1 MMGEVWRTAALE
13 LLGQAMPV
21 FLLMLA
27 RASGM
32 MGQAPILGAKA
43 VPATGRAALALV
55 LTFAYWSSMPR
66 APEVPS
72 QLLPFLLALVV
83 EVATG
88 VLFGYAA
95 MVMFQAF
102 QAAGELV
109 AQQTSLSMMTTLN
122 PMLRT
127 QTTAVGNLFFYLAQT
142 ALLTLGGHLWLVQGF
157 YQSFEVIPL
166 GGFQLTA
173 EVWEQMGKLVINFFL
188 ITIQVAMPAT
198 MVMLM
203 VDFGLGILNRAIPT
217 VQNILELVTA
227 VKPSIGFAV
236 IALMTP
242 NVVASVKLWGDK
254 MLRESHATVL
264 MTQPTPE
271 PTPIGG
277 PSRLRPGPPKR

>member
-1 MMGEVWRTAALE
+1 MMTELWRTAALE
-13 LLGQAMPV
+13 LLGQSAPV

-27 RASGM
+27 RAIGM
-32 MGQAPILGAKA
+32 MGQAPILGAKS

-55 LTFAYWSSMPR
+55 LTFAYWSSLSR
-66 APEVPS
+66 APVVPTQMFS
-72 QLLPFLLALVV
+72 FLLALVI
-83 EVATG
+83 EAATG

-142 ALLTLGGHLWLVQGF
+142 ALLVLGGHLWLIQGF
-157 YQSFEVIPL
+157 YQTFDVVPL

-203 VDFGLGILNRAIPT
+203 VDFGLGIINRSIPSI
-217 VQNILELVTA
+217 QNILEIVTA
-227 VKPSIGFAV
+227 VKPSIGFTI

-242 NVVASVKLWGDK
+242 NVVSAVQQWGDK

-264 MTQPTPE
+264 LTQPTPQ
-271 PTPIGG
+271 PTPLGG
-277 PSRLRPGPPKR
+277 PSKLRPGPPRR